1 MWDNLRADTRRLR
14 EIKSKPAPWYVLE
27 SLLFEN
33 GYQAVLLHRLAHW
46 FKAHRIPVLG
56 PAIARYNLFLT
67 GVDIAPAARIGPG
80 LRIAH
85 GTGIV
90 VGNAVEIGGDCLL
103 MQGAT
108 LGAPTQGRIAEM
120 PKLGDR
126 VTVGAHACVIGP
138 VTVGDDVFVG
148 AQVLVT
154 RDVPSGSRVTAKMEL
169 EIRSRGARPASSG
182 AADIGASP
190 TSRPAKP

>member
-33 GYQAVLLHRLAHW
+33 GYQAVVLHRLAHW
-46 FKAHRIPVLG
+46 FKKHRIPVLG
-56 PAIARYNLFLT
+56 PAIARTNHFLT
-67 GVDIAPAARIGPG
+67 GVDIAAAAKVGPG

-90 VGNAVEIGGDCLL
+90 IGNAVEIGADCLL
-103 MQGAT
+103 MHGVT
-108 LGAPTQGRIAEM
+108 LGAPTLSRIGEM

-126 VTVGAHACVIGP
+126 VTVGAQASLIGP
-138 VTVGDDVFVG
+138 VTVGDDAFIG
-148 AQVLVT
+148 AHALVT
-154 RDVPSGSRVTAKMEL
+154 RDVPAGSLVTAKLEL
-169 EIRSRGARPASSG
+169 EIRDRR
-182 AADIGASP
+182 ASP
-190 TSRPAKP
+190 GA

>member
-1 MWDNLRADTRRLR
+1 MADTRRLR
-14 EIKSKPAPWYVLE
+14 EIKNKSAPWYVLE

-33 GYQAVLLHRLAHW
+33 GYQAVVLHRLAHW
-46 FKAHRIPVLG
+46 FKAHGVPVLG
-56 PAIARYNLFLT
+56 PAIARYSHFLT

-90 VGNAVEIGGDCLL
+90 VGNAVEIGADCLL

-108 LGAPTQGRIAEM
+108 LGAPTQARIGEM

-126 VTVGAHACVIGP
+126 VTLGAHASVIGP
-138 VTVGDDVFVG
+138 VTLGDDIFIG
-148 AQVLVT
+148 AHALVMQ
-154 RDVPSGSRVTAKMEL
+154 DIASGSKVLAKVELDIRARAGAPTA
-169 EIRSRGARPASSG
+169 RG
-182 AADIGASP
+182 
-190 TSRPAKP
+190 